1 MLATIPFQGFYDSI
15 HDDLLDNVLE
25 GVFPD
30 TQGWCYHTLEDHAR
44 DQVDWREVHIAYAK
58 LYTEEFLE
66 EMEID
71 AKFESL
77 RSPKEYNF
85 TTDRIFIEIELAEV
99 EWLLTETS
107 VVTLMDQ
114 AREMFTSR
122 SGFISFYSPDI
133 NNWGHPAGWDHN
145 QVGCLIE
152 AYARQRKESGATL
165 KDEIDY
171 LERADGNGDIENL
184 LFKHSN
190 PRFTRLANI
199 AAARR
204 RREEETGRPCPRPSF

>member
-1 MLATIPFQGFYDSI
+1 MLATIPFQGFFYSV
-15 HDDLLDNVLE
+15 HDDLLDRALE
-25 GVFPD
+25 RIFSDSAGDSFEEMVYSA
-30 TQGWCYHTLEDHAR
+30 Q

-71 AKFESL
+71 ARFESL
-77 RSPKEYNF
+77 QSPKAYNF
-85 TTDRIFIEIELAEV
+85 TTDRIFVEIELGEV

-133 NNWGHPAGWDHN
+133 NNWGQPAGWDHN

-171 LERADGNGDIENL
+171 LERANGNGDIENL
-184 LFKHSN
+184 LFKHSK

>member
-1 MLATIPFQGFYDSI
+1 MHEA
-15 HDDLLDNVLE
+15 LLDNVLE
-25 GVFPD
+25 GVFSD
-30 TQGWCYHTLEDHAR
+30 TQGRCYHTLEDRAR

-71 AKFESL
+71 ARFESL
-77 RSPKEYNF
+77 QSPKAYNF
-85 TTDRIFIEIELAEV
+85 TTDRIFVEIELGEV

-114 AREMFTSR
+114 AREMSTSR
-122 SGFISFYSPDI
+122 SGFISFYSPGI

-152 AYARQRKESGATL
+152 AYVRQRKESGATL

-171 LERADGNGDIENL
+171 LERINCNGDIEDL

-204 RREEETGRPCPRPSF
+204 RREEETGIPWSRTTL